1 MLRLQDLRARM
12 LDLIDR
18 VQSRLI
24 VLGSQINLHQIIV
37 YLIGIFGIREII
49 QEILEDCHRLAKA
62 SESGLVDQ

>member
-37 YLIGIFGIREII
+37 YLIGIFGIRKII

-62 SESGLVDQ
+62 RESGLVDQ